1 VKTLESTNT
10 EETGAPKHAAR
21 PRLTV
26 LIAAHNEEECIGATL
41 DSILAQERHI
51 DHIVVAAD
59 NCTDRTVEIALSRQ
73 AEAGPAL
80 IVYETIANTHKKPGA
95 LNQAWALTREYSDLF
110 VCIDA
115 DTVLP
120 ANAVGDWEAEFL
132 RDDVLGGC
140 SAKFTMLSTQE
151 MIRLA
156 EAGIVPAS
164 VGDLPHQNFRERM
177 WCRIQKA
184 EFAKWTDTALSRKDR
199 RTSVLAGT
207 ACMLRASALEE
218 VVAHER
224 ATWLD
229 QYMAGAEGATV
240 ETCPQGPWTYE
251 SQVED
256 YYLTYQLRSF
266 GWSCKVSAD
275 VRAYT
280 GAMLSART
288 LWAQRMKWQVGTV
301 ADLRALGFNPRT
313 RIDWWQQV
321 LGMISAVIRVAW
333 IGLFFLGVALTHE
346 LHLMKFWW
354 VFPLLFAI
362 CDVREVWRVPHRT
375 WADVFT
381 AAFIV
386 PQELFAFMRAAWFTW
401 SWMEV
406 LSGRTRD
413 RWALQIAAER
423 G

>member
-1 VKTLESTNT
+1 VDTLESTET
-10 EETGAPKHAAR
+10 EETAAPRHAAR

-41 DSILAQERHI
+41 DSILAQQRRP
-51 DHIVVAAD
+51 DHVVMAAD
-59 NCTDRTVEIALSRQ
+59 NCTDRTVEIARSRL
-73 AEAGPAL
+73 AAAGPAL
-80 IVYETIANTHKKPGA
+80 IVYETVANTRKKPGA
-95 LNQAWALTREYSDLF
+95 LNQAWALTRDCSDLF

-120 ANAVGDWEAEFL
+120 PNAVADWEAEFV
-132 RDDVLGGC
+132 RDDSLAGC

-151 MIRLA
+151 MVRLA
-156 EAGIVPAS
+156 EAGVLPAS
-164 VGDLPHQNFRERM
+164 VGELPHQSFRERM

-184 EFAKWTDTALSRKDR
+184 EFAKWTDTALCRKDR

-218 VVAHER
+218 VVAVER
-224 ATWLD
+224 ASWLER
-229 QYMAGAEGATV
+229 YLAGEEGVTV
-240 ETCPQGPWTYE
+240 ETCPQGPWTYQ

-280 GAMLSART
+280 GAMLSMRT

-301 ADLRALGFNPRT
+301 ADLRTIGFNRLT
-313 RIDWWQQV
+313 RIDWWQQF
-321 LGMISAVIRVAW
+321 LGMISALIRVSW
-333 IGLFFLGVALTHE
+333 IGLLFLGIALTHHFA
-346 LHLMKFWW
+346 LWKFWFI
-354 VFPLLFAI
+354 FPLLFAI

-375 WADVFT
+375 WADVVT

-406 LSGRTRD
+406 LTGRTRD